1 MFPQGNYRYL
11 YPTNKKTATVSEQRR
26 KELKTVGNLRVP
38 TADIYWQLLQLVR
51 RCSVYVPSLLV
62 SVSVRKSNFVQV
74 LSTKAYGYCSQPSYR
89 FGHLTTNIDT
99 GPDVEGE
106 DE

>member
-1 MFPQGNYRYL
+1 M
-11 YPTNKKTATVSEQRR
+11 
-26 KELKTVGNLRVP
+26 
-38 TADIYWQLLQLVR
+38 
-51 RCSVYVPSLLV
+51 YVPSLLV

>member
-38 TADIYWQLLQLVR
+38 TADIYWQTTVARSAVFCVCAEFVGVR
-51 RCSVYVPSLLV
+51 
-62 SVSVRKSNFVQV
+62 
-74 LSTKAYGYCSQPSYR
+74 
-89 FGHLTTNIDT
+89 
-99 GPDVEGE
+99 
-106 DE
+106 